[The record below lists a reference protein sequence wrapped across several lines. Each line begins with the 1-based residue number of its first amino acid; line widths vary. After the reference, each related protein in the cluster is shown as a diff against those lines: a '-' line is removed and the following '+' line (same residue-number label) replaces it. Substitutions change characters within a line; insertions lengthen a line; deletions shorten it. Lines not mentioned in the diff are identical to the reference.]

1 MKKEIFLKKLD
12 LLSISLEVLTTWNEN
27 KQIIKKFNTLYYNIR
42 NKQYSKKQNFLFLIE
57 YVYNII
63 KLIRQ
68 YSIDELAT
76 KIIKGN
82 NKFITRYISKFC
94 YIYYRNKKYYIN
106 NKLILYKY
114 NKNNKKAINNIA
126 IINLYMI
133 CKLQKKQG
141 IYSLIMYLKKI

>member
-12 LLSISLEVLTTWNEN
+12 LLSISLEVLTTSNEN

-57 YVYNII
+57 YIYSII
-63 KLIRQ
+63 KMIRK
-68 YSIDELAT
+68 YSLDQLAT

-106 NKLILYKY
+106 HKLILYKY
-114 NKNNKKAINNIA
+114 NKDEKIAINNVA
-126 IINLYMI
+126 IINLYLI
-133 CKLQKKQG
+133 CKLQKDQG
-141 IYSLIMYLKKI
+141 IYTLIKYLKKL